1 MGLANSLFIQLGCI
15 KEQGQREIQRPS
27 DSTQRDF
34 RCDAHRRKTL
44 KKCHQIEQKRVS
56 LDPVLEYSA
65 SETKTEFEKKT
76 ESSRWRKSERERQK
90 KKRMTDDTEGMK
102 RKSALKPLVVNAAPQ
117 NSASAPERSKPPRKR
132 VKDSEQ
138 HMNALGQ
145 KEKSF
150 PSSASKPRVMIHV
163 APVYSTTSPEMRR
176 SRRKLNI
183 RAKEQHI
190 NKEEPSEEMKM
201 QSLNKTNHE
210 GSSELPVGSASFSPN
225 PQDTQKTK
233 LKKAAKDSEQ
243 HVLLSGEKKLKT
255 FIKRKQTV
263 APRTSAP
270 AHEEVKCFYS
280 SVSELLVLDV
290 AYFASAPEESE
301 QQRETLQQTGQIKRQ
316 THIQTNHEE
325 SNPLPVGSALLNS
338 DVEYTEVITL
348 STTSSQSDLTPQLT
362 DILMDI
368 EYEDSGCV
376 EDDDVQFISQS
387 ELKDNGCRRRPK
399 AGTKSYPT
407 FCWMEKTV
415 EMLETESQSETD
427 EVQLEAPKLQEA
439 PCEKASIETNNNEK
453 HVFQKTRDEIDEN
466 IMKMFQVRSNGTGG
480 AAQPQ
485 VKGQEKTNAVNKT
498 KGLFVLHTWAEQQ
511 ARKKEEKKRRKE
523 KERRDRQLLLE
534 KYTNSPAMKHLL
546 INKHNRFNETS

>member
-1 MGLANSLFIQLGCI
+1 
-15 KEQGQREIQRPS
+15 
-27 DSTQRDF
+27 
-34 RCDAHRRKTL
+34 
-44 KKCHQIEQKRVS
+44 
-56 LDPVLEYSA
+56 
-65 SETKTEFEKKT
+65 
-76 ESSRWRKSERERQK
+76 
-90 KKRMTDDTEGMK
+90 
-102 RKSALKPLVVNAAPQ
+102 
-117 NSASAPERSKPPRKR
+117 
-132 VKDSEQ
+132 
-138 HMNALGQ
+138 
-145 KEKSF
+145 
-150 PSSASKPRVMIHV
+150 
-163 APVYSTTSPEMRR
+163 MRR

-201 QSLNKTNHE
+201 QSLNKTNPE
-210 GSSELPVGSASFSPN
+210 GNRSTKLPVGSAAFSPN
-225 PQDTQKTK
+225 PQDTQETK
-233 LKKAAKDSEQ
+233 LKEAAKDSEQ

-255 FIKRKQTV
+255 FIKRKQTGKRNPSKVYQDKTVLSFELETFRLSPSSLPTPV
-263 APRTSAP
+263 ALRTSAP

-290 AYFASAPEESE
+290 AYFASASEESE

-325 SNPLPVGSALLNS
+325 SNPLPVGSALLSS

-399 AGTKSYPT
+399 AGTERHRT
-407 FCWMEKTV
+407 FCWMEKIV
-415 EMLETESQSETD
+415 ETLEMESQSETD
-427 EVQLEAPKLQEA
+427 EVQLEAPELQEA
-439 PCEKASIETNNNEK
+439 PGEKASIETNTDEK

-466 IMKMFQVRSNGTGG
+466 IMKMFQVRSNGTSG

-498 KGLFVLHTWAEQQ
+498 KGLFLLHTWAEQR

-523 KERRDRQLLLE
+523 KEQRDRQLLLE

-546 INKHNRFNETS
+546 INKYNRFNETF

>member
-1 MGLANSLFIQLGCI
+1 
-15 KEQGQREIQRPS
+15 
-27 DSTQRDF
+27 
-34 RCDAHRRKTL
+34 
-44 KKCHQIEQKRVS
+44 
-56 LDPVLEYSA
+56 
-65 SETKTEFEKKT
+65 
-76 ESSRWRKSERERQK
+76 
-90 KKRMTDDTEGMK
+90 
-102 RKSALKPLVVNAAPQ
+102 
-117 NSASAPERSKPPRKR
+117 
-132 VKDSEQ
+132 
-138 HMNALGQ
+138 
-145 KEKSF
+145 
-150 PSSASKPRVMIHV
+150 
-163 APVYSTTSPEMRR
+163 MRR

-210 GSSELPVGSASFSPN
+210 GSSELPVGSAAFSPN
-225 PQDTQKTK
+225 PQDTQETK
-233 LKKAAKDSEQ
+233 LKEAAKDSEQ
-243 HVLLSGEKKLKT
+243 HAVLERSGEKKIKT
-255 FIKRKQTV
+255 FIKRKQEV

-316 THIQTNHEE
+316 THIQTNQEE
-325 SNPLPVGSALLNS
+325 SNSLPVGSALLSS

-427 EVQLEAPKLQEA
+427 EVQLEAPELQEA
-439 PCEKASIETNNNEK
+439 PGEKASIETNNEEK

-480 AAQPQ
+480 PAQPQ
-485 VKGQEKTNAVNKT
+485 VKGQEKTNAVKKT
-498 KGLFVLHTWAEQQ
+498 KGLFLLHTWAEQR

-523 KERRDRQLLLE
+523 KEQRDRQLLLE

-546 INKHNRFNETS
+546 INKYNRFNETS